1 MSGAYHRTAFPL
13 CILFSSLALQDKETI
28 LWGAWLRDTTLSW
41 RLVTP
46 LMMNALLP
54 HAGWMTV
61 ALPYSF
67 LPEDSLL
74 PRSHPFLSCP
84 HECDGSQGWMLFRVK
99 LESLESQDTTLC
111 VVVYPQS
118 SDHLTQVDHT
128 STPQIQNG
136 LSVPLGACYSAS
148 VFSLLNKQALCLQVS
163 TPEKYEQRNTLTQSL
178 RYSCSKSLG
187 QPQQPG
193 GNRSRFQD
201 RDIATT
207 SEQTKI

>member
-84 HECDGSQGWMLFRVK
+84 HECDGSQGWMLFRVVRIPGI
-99 LESLESQDTTLC
+99 LGYNTLC
-111 VVVYPQS
+111 SCVSPKLRS
-118 SDHLTQVDHT
+118 PDIGWPHKHT
-128 STPQIQNG
+128 SDTEWLKCSFG
-136 LSVPLGACYSAS
+136 CLL
-148 VFSLLNKQALCLQVS
+148 FSFRVLFTKQAGLVPPGFHSWEIRAEEHTYTIPQVQLQ
-163 TPEKYEQRNTLTQSL
+163 
-178 RYSCSKSLG
+178 
-187 QPQQPG
+187 
-193 GNRSRFQD
+193 
-201 RDIATT
+201 
-207 SEQTKI
+207 